1 MEVKQLIMKYDI
13 VIDGS
18 NLINEMVF
26 IKGTEGAKGTRER
39 QLVPSRLMKAIR
51 KVEMLGYTPL
61 VCIDRSTYSQVIKQS
76 YPLEGTVEEFEK
88 MINEEG
94 IQMIIRDD
102 ELVKYSVDKG
112 TMILT
117 NDRFKEWI
125 NGTEISKFDLDWEQ
139 IINNSVRWKFGGVN
153 NNLFIPEL
161 LKNPSPMRLNSA
173 STTMELEN
181 LNHPVRSQGEGNY
194 KGKKRGWI
202 IKLLDVIFDNPRNPT
217 PSVTPESAKITTPS
231 VVKIDTVKP
240 KITSPKQN
248 QTKPKT
254 TEISPK
260 VLKSTDDFKEIIMQ
274 AIGEDEI
281 RSSLFGSKIIKYQK
295 TNDWS
300 ETGKKAFNTRF
311 GFPKNQSYKATISTE
326 LSSEIEISGEG
337 ADVAYKRTSASETLT
352 ISSSSKGAVKKASA
366 KAKGAANTEIS
377 QKVPKST
384 DDFKQII
391 MQAIGE
397 DEVSSTFFGSKII
410 KYQKMN
416 DWSETGK
423 KAFNTRFGFPKNQS
437 YKAIISTELSSEIE
451 ISGEGAAV
459 TYKRKSVSQSSLER
473 YLPSFET
480 VDSKSMK
487 IKEQNFPKITG
498 FNTGEKGLKFP
509 RNPDILANVLLL
521 NARLEDGL
529 TKKERV
535 DIIHS
540 KLVIG
545 RTRVNGVLIRLVQLE
560 LIESKSPLEALAGLQ
575 SRFDSS
581 ADELGDWTPRNIESI
596 QHYFQQ
602 AQVSL
607 E

>member
-1 MEVKQLIMKYDI
+1 VLRRIF
-13 VIDGS
+13 GS
-18 NLINEMVF
+18 NSIPLGGLTNSVGLVYVDAENCKTLPQDLMNSITTHQGSKPAETFAYSKWSAKSQQTKKYREAGFRLLQADSGDNNADIMMCLDAYQRVRDLASKGVQGNIYICFHGDKGFTHLLEKLRAISGWSSIWVTSNE
-26 IKGTEGAKGTRER
+26 K
-39 QLVPSRLMKAIR
+39 PN
-51 KVEMLGYTPL
+51 
-61 VCIDRSTYSQVIKQS
+61 
-76 YPLEGTVEEFEK
+76 K
-88 MINEEG
+88 MIE
-94 IQMIIRDD
+94 
-102 ELVKYSVDKG
+102 
-112 TMILT
+112 
-117 NDRFKEWI
+117 
-125 NGTEISKFDLDWEQ
+125 
-139 IINNSVRWKFGGVN
+139 
-153 NNLFIPEL
+153 
-161 LKNPSPMRLNSA
+161 NSA
-173 STTMELEN
+173 SETL
-181 LNHPVRSQGEGNY
+181 RIS
-194 KGKKRGWI
+194 
-202 IKLLDVIFDNPRNPT
+202 
-217 PSVTPESAKITTPS
+217 S
-231 VVKIDTVKP
+231 
-240 KITSPKQN
+240 SPKGAVKKTPAK
-248 QTKPKT
+248 TKGAAN
-254 TEISPK
+254 TEKSQK
-260 VLKSTDDFKEIIMQ
+260 VLKSTDEFKQIIMQ

>member
-1 MEVKQLIMKYDI
+1 MLRRILGGKSTPLGGLTNSLGLVYVDAENCKTSPQDLM
-13 VIDGS
+13 
-18 NLINEMVF
+18 NLITTHHGSKPAETFAYSKWSAKSQQTKKYREAGFRLLQADSGDNNADIMMCLDAYQRVRDLASKGVQGNIYICFHGDKGFTHLLEKLRAISGWSSIWVTSNE
-26 IKGTEGAKGTRER
+26 K
-39 QLVPSRLMKAIR
+39 PN
-51 KVEMLGYTPL
+51 
-61 VCIDRSTYSQVIKQS
+61 
-76 YPLEGTVEEFEK
+76 K
-88 MINEEG
+88 MIE
-94 IQMIIRDD
+94 
-102 ELVKYSVDKG
+102 
-112 TMILT
+112 
-117 NDRFKEWI
+117 
-125 NGTEISKFDLDWEQ
+125 
-139 IINNSVRWKFGGVN
+139 
-153 NNLFIPEL
+153 
-161 LKNPSPMRLNSA
+161 NSA
-173 STTMELEN
+173 SETLRISSSSKGAAKKAPAKAKDAANTEK
-181 LNHPVRSQGEGNY
+181 SQ
-194 KGKKRGWI
+194 
-202 IKLLDVIFDNPRNPT
+202 
-217 PSVTPESAKITTPS
+217 
-231 VVKIDTVKP
+231 
-240 KITSPKQN
+240 
-248 QTKPKT
+248 
-254 TEISPK
+254 K
-260 VLKSTDDFKEIIMQ
+260 VLKSTDDFKQIIMQ

-337 ADVAYKRTSASETLT
+337 ADVAYKRTSASETLI
-352 ISSSSKGAVKKASA
+352 ISSSSKGAAKKAPA
-366 KAKGAANTEIS
+366 KAKSAANTETI
-377 QKVPKST
+377 QKVRKST

-391 MQAIGE
+391 MREIGE

-416 DWSETGK
+416 DWPETGK

-437 YKAIISTELSSEIE
+437 YKATISTELSSEIE

-459 TYKRKSVSQSSLER
+459 TYKRKSVSL
-473 YLPSFET
+473 
-480 VDSKSMK
+480 
-487 IKEQNFPKITG
+487 KEQKFPKITG
-498 FNTGEKGLKFP
+498 FNTGGKGLKFP
-509 RNPDILANVLLL
+509 QNPDILANVLLL
-521 NARLEDGL
+521 NGRLEDGL

-581 ADELGDWTPRNIESI
+581 ADEIGDWTPRNIENI